1 MELTNQHRQHLAV
14 DHTLF
19 LGYLE
24 VDTKPTTSVQ
34 PSTVGK
40 CVQTAMKKAGVD
52 RRYKAHLLRSA
63 TSTMAVMLGASIDQI
78 KDHANWGRNSN
89 TFEKFYYRPP
99 RRCLRSM
106 RIQQSIFS
114 NAESSTTLE
123 DGTEP
128 TRIELGT
135 TSNTNVGE
143 EESENAVRTRPW
155 YRILF

>member
-1 MELTNQHRQHLAV
+1 
-14 DHTLF
+14 
-19 LGYLE
+19 
-24 VDTKPTTSVQ
+24 
-34 PSTVGK
+34 
-40 CVQTAMKKAGVD
+40 
-52 RRYKAHLLRSA
+52 
-63 TSTMAVMLGASIDQI
+63 
-78 KDHANWGRNSN
+78 
-89 TFEKFYYRPP
+89 
-99 RRCLRSM
+99 M